1 MACLRMFPEEM
12 PVAAL
17 YDCRTAG
24 GNVVRVELSPTTNDD
39 QESVVL
45 VVE

>member
-1 MACLRMFPEEM
+1 M

-24 GNVVRVELSPTTNDD
+24 GSIVHVEIGPGPDD
-39 QESVVL
+39 GHESVVL